1 MTKDL
6 MVRAGAVYLP
16 LVTACIAGALRRTQ
30 PRLFAASLLSV
41 LWTIPALAIVQKLNA
56 VAGWWTY
63 APGGITFCDMPL
75 ELYTGWVILWG
86 VVPQLVWRRFPVV
99 LCAVC
104 MVALDLVA
112 MPLCR
117 PLVVLGPA
125 WLAGEGVASLLS
137 LLPALCLAR
146 WTVENSHLRARAWLQ
161 IALAGL
167 IFLIFV
173 PELAFTL
180 RTGYGWAPLLEMP
193 GWSMQLGLQAV
204 LMLALPGVG
213 AVMEFAER
221 GFGTP
226 IPFDAPVR
234 LVTSGIYRYCA
245 NPMQASCTLV
255 LLAWAGL
262 LRNAWLLAAPAAA
275 IIYSA
280 GIAEWDEGEDL
291 SRRFGR
297 PWHEYRASVRSWIP
311 RWRPYHAG
319 SAARLYLSASC
330 GPCSELWS
338 WMGSKEPAGMEIVAA
353 ETLAPGSIRR
363 MRYDPGDGADTVEGI
378 RALGRALEH
387 LNLAWA
393 MAGIALRL
401 PLVWQFVQV
410 VMDASGFG
418 PRDVRAA
425 AACESAAGRGD
436 PR

>member
-6 MVRAGAVYLP
+6 MVKAGAVYLP
-16 LVTACIAGALRRTQ
+16 LVMACIAGALRRTET
-30 PRLFAASLLSV
+30 RLFAASLMSV
-41 LWTIPALAIVQKLNA
+41 LWTMAALVIVQKLNA
-56 VAGWWTY
+56 VAGWWAY
-63 APGGITFCDMPL
+63 APGGATFCGMPL

-86 VVPQLVWRRFPVV
+86 VVPQLVWRRFPVAG
-99 LCAVC
+99 CAAV
-104 MVALDLVA
+104 MVALDLIA

-117 PLVVLGPA
+117 PTVVPGPGWLV
-125 WLAGEGVASLLS
+125 GEGVASLLS

-146 WTVENSHLRARAWLQ
+146 WTAENSHLQTRAWLQ

-167 IFLIFV
+167 VFMILV

-180 RTGYGWAPLLEMP
+180 PTGHGWAPLLEM
-193 GWSMQLGLQAV
+193 GSWSRQLGLQTV
-204 LMLALPGVG
+204 LLLALPGVG
-213 AVMEFAER
+213 AVVEFAER
-221 GFGTP
+221 GNGTP

-262 LRNAWLLAAPAAA
+262 LHNAWLLAAPVAA

-297 PWHEYRASVRSWIP
+297 RWREYRASVRSWIP

-319 SAARLYLSASC
+319 PAASLFLSASC

-338 WMGSKEPAGMEIVAA
+338 WIRLREPVGMEIVAA

-363 MRYDPGDGADTVEGI
+363 MRYDPGDGAGTVEGV

-387 LNLAWA
+387 INLAWA
-393 MAGIALRL
+393 VAGIALRL
-401 PLVWQFVQV
+401 PLVWRFVQV
-410 VMDASGFG
+410 VMDASGLG
-418 PRDVRAA
+418 PRDVQAG
-425 AACESAAGRGD
+425 ACQSAGGSE
-436 PR
+436 